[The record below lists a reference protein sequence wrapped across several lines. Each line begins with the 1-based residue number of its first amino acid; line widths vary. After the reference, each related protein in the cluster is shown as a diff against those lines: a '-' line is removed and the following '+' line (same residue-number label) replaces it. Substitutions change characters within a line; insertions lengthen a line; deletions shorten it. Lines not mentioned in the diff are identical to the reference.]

1 MRTIFKDEHWSGRK
15 KTNIRNQI
23 FDVNKNTHLF
33 QLNQLIGHTFN
44 FYKDLTSL
52 RTSITGCMVFRKVVC
67 ICVYY
72 NLLLLK
78 LTGKRLVLIFKHQHY
93 VEHMH
98 FVQNYM
104 FVQCS
109 FFSRNQTHYLQN
121 IKYTVKIP
129 RF

>member
-1 MRTIFKDEHWSGRK
+1 MRTIFKDKPSSGRK
-15 KTNIRNQI
+15 KTNIRNQR
-23 FDVNKNTHLF
+23 FDVNKKNAYLYT
-33 QLNQLIGHTFN
+33 NSINRSYIN
-44 FYKDLTSL
+44 FYNDFPSL
-52 RTSITGCMVFRKVVC
+52 RTAIIGCMVLRKVVC

-72 NLLLLK
+72 NLRLLK

-109 FFSRNQTHYLQN
+109 FFSRNQTYYLQN
-121 IKYTVKIP
+121 VKLTVKIP